1 MSTEQH
7 KNVQVTLSFAPPL
20 CKLVEFCA
28 ATAGNPVET
37 WIAEKADGELPMIA
51 DQYTGFACLT
61 DERIER
67 ASEVSSL

>member
-1 MSTEQH
+1 MYAEQP
-7 KNVQVTLSFAPPL
+7 KTVQVTLSLAPPL
-20 CKLVEFCA
+20 YKLVEFFA

-37 WIAEKADGELPMIA
+37 WIADKADGELPMIA

-67 ASEVSSL
+67 PSEVSGF